1 MKKGIA
7 ASKGYAIGKVF
18 IQEHEEIVIND
29 AKVEDVA
36 AEKEK
41 LNVALEASK
50 QQLTAIKEKTLA
62 EIGEHEA
69 AVFEAH
75 LTLLDDPEFTGTME
89 ATVEGESLNA
99 MKAVQ
104 NVTDTF
110 VMIFE
115 SMDDAYMR
123 ERAADIKDVSKR
135 IISNLAGKGGSGFA
149 ITEANT
155 VVVAYDLTPSDTAQ
169 LDRT

>member
-18 IQEHEEIVIND
+18 IQEHEEIVITD
-29 AKVEDVA
+29 AKIEDVA
-36 AEKEK
+36 AEKEN
-41 LNVALEASK
+41 LRVALEASK

-75 LTLLDDPEFTGTME
+75 LTLLDDPEFTGQME
-89 ATVEGESLNA
+89 MTIENDSLNA

-123 ERAADIKDVSKR
+123 ERVLILKTFLRES
-135 IISNLAGKGGSGFA
+135 S
-149 ITEANT
+149 
-155 VVVAYDLTPSDTAQ
+155 LT
-169 LDRT
+169 